1 MDRGQTGWVRRVL
14 DAPTSRSA
22 ALAPEPPT
30 APPAP
35 RAVRVEQGSTLEGT
49 LALDRSLEIEGE
61 YRGGINCREGVTV
74 GETGTVE
81 ANIRARCVEIRG
93 AVVGDIDASREVI
106 LRAGG
111 RLHGKVSTPSFVVE
125 RGAFFNGET
134 RMYRPELAAQ
144 ARREAESA
152 GDEPAAPDR
161 PAVAAPVAE

>member
-14 DAPTSRSA
+14 DVPASRSA
-22 ALAPEPPT
+22 APRPEPPA

-35 RAVRVEQGSTLEGT
+35 RAVRVEHGSTLEGT
-49 LALDRSLEIEGE
+49 LALDRSIEIEGE
-61 YRGGINCREGVTV
+61 YRGAIDCREAVTV

-81 ANIRARCVEIRG
+81 ANVRARCVEIRG

-125 RGAFFNGET
+125 RGAFYNGET

-144 ARREAESA
+144 ARHGEETAS
-152 GDEPAAPDR
+152 DEPTPSVG
-161 PAVAAPVAE
+161 PAVAVPASE

>member
-1 MDRGQTGWVRRVL
+1 MDRGETGWVRRVL
-14 DAPTSRSA
+14 DVPASRRVVPE
-22 ALAPEPPT
+22 PEPPV

-35 RAVRVEQGSTLEGT
+35 RAVRVEQGSALEGT
-49 LALDRSLEIEGE
+49 LALDRSIEIEGE
-61 YRGGINCREGVTV
+61 YRGAIDCREGVTV

-106 LRAGG
+106 LHAGG
-111 RLHGKVSTPSFVVE
+111 RLHGKVSTPSFVLE

-144 ARREAESA
+144 ARVAAEATS
-152 GDEPAAPDR
+152 DEPA
-161 PAVAAPVAE
+161 PALQPTAAAPASE

>member
-14 DAPTSRSA
+14 DVPASRSA
-22 ALAPEPPT
+22 APEPEPPV

-35 RAVRVEQGSTLEGT
+35 RAVRVEQGSALEGT
-49 LALDRSLEIEGE
+49 LALDRSIEIEGE
-61 YRGGINCREGVTV
+61 YRGSIDCREGVTV

-106 LRAGG
+106 LHAGG
-111 RLHGKVSTPSFVVE
+111 RLHGKVSTPSFVLE

-144 ARREAESA
+144 ARRAAEATS
-152 GDEPAAPDR
+152 DEPAAPLR
-161 PAVAAPVAE
+161 QAAPAPASE